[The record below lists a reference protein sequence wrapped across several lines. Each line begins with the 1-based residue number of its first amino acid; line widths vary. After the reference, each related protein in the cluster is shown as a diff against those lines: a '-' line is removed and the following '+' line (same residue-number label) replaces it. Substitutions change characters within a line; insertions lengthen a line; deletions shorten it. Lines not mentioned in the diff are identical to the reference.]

1 MAFDFKK
8 EYKEFYMPKNKP
20 EIVTVPKANYIA
32 VRGKGDP
39 NKEGGEY
46 QQAIS
51 VLYAVAYTLKM
62 SYKTDYKI
70 EGFFEYV
77 VPPLEGFW
85 RQDDM
90 DGIDYTNKSSFNWI
104 SVIRLPDFITQ
115 KDFEWAVETA
125 TKKKK
130 LDCSSAEFMTID
142 EGLCIQIMHF
152 GSFDDEPATV
162 ALMDEYLD
170 KNGYVNDITDTRLHH
185 EIYLSD
191 ARRVAPEK
199 WKTVIR
205 HPIKKIETTSSLQK
219 KENLMKR
226 ILVVLGGGRPKGNTR
241 QLADAFIQGAVDA
254 GHEVE
259 LISLNRVEVKGCMGC
274 IMPVGMENHV
284 YRKTAFLNLSLK

>member
-8 EYKEFYMPKNKP
+8 EYKEFYIPKNKP
-20 EIVTVPKANYIA
+20 EIVTVPKANYIS

-39 NKEGGEY
+39 NEKGGAY
-46 QQAIS
+46 QQAIG

-62 SYKTDYKI
+62 SYKTDHKI

-85 RQDDM
+85 WQDGK
-90 DGIDYTNKSSFNWI
+90 DGIDYTDKASFNWI
-104 SVIRLPDFITQ
+104 SVIRLPEFITQ

-130 LDCSSAEFMTID
+130 LDCSSAELMTID
-142 EGLCIQIMHF
+142 EGLCVQIMHL
-152 GSFDDEPATV
+152 GPFDDEPATI

-170 KNGYVNDITDTRLHH
+170 KNGFVNDITNTRLHH

-191 ARRVAPEK
+191 ARRVVPEK

-205 HPIKKIETTSSLQK
+205 HPIKKI
-219 KENLMKR
+219 M
-226 ILVVLGGGRPKGNTR
+226 
-241 QLADAFIQGAVDA
+241 
-254 GHEVE
+254 
-259 LISLNRVEVKGCMGC
+259 
-274 IMPVGMENHV
+274 
-284 YRKTAFLNLSLK
+284 